1 MIETPLNSTLHHIT
15 TCTIC
20 GQRFSHSELPTIGDT
35 PNASAARFV
44 KSLFQHMQKA
54 HPEAIREIGKRAL
67 ILQQQFLGWLT
78 LQGFRTTD
86 PELLRSQEHL
96 RQWLHE
102 VSTKNRLNNN
112 DLTDIVVKAEP
123 LTQESAMAA
132 CKEIRDYLSERGK
145 YASEQEA
152 SN

>member
-35 PNASAARFV
+35 PAAAARFV

-112 DLTDIVVKAEP
+112 DLTDIIVKAEP
-123 LTQESAMAA
+123 LTQESVMEA

-145 YASEQEA
+145 YASEEA

>member
-1 MIETPLNSTLHHIT
+1 MSEPVTQLKHIT

-20 GQRFSHSELPTIGDT
+20 GQRFSNTALPTIGET
-35 PNASAARFV
+35 PPAAAAKFV
-44 KSLFQHMQKA
+44 KSLFQHIQKA
-54 HPEAIREIGKRAL
+54 HPEAIREIGKNAL
-67 ILQQQFLGWLT
+67 MLQQQFLGWLT
-78 LQGFRTTD
+78 LQGFQTTD
-86 PELLRSQEHL
+86 PELIRSQEKL
-96 RQWLHE
+96 RKWLHE
-102 VSTKNRLNNN
+102 VSRKNRLNDN

-145 YASEQEA
+145 YASEEA

>member
-1 MIETPLNSTLHHIT
+1 MSETVTQLKHIT

-20 GQRFSHSELPTIGDT
+20 GQRFSNSALPTIGDT

-44 KSLFQHMQKA
+44 KSLFQHIQKA
-54 HPEAIREIGKRAL
+54 HPEAIREIGKRAM

-78 LQGFRTTD
+78 LQGFQTTD
-86 PELLRSQEHL
+86 PELIRSQEKL

-102 VSTKNRLNNN
+102 VSMKNRLNDA

-123 LTQESAMAA
+123 LTQESVMAA
-132 CKEIRDYLSERGK
+132 CQEIRDYLSERGK